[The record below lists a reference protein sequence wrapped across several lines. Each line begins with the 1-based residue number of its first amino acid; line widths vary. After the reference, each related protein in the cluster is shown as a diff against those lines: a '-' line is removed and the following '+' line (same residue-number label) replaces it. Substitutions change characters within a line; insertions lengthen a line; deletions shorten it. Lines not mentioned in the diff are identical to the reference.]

1 METIQI
7 VIDSKLRQAADRA
20 AKRHKVNR
28 SALFRDALREHLKRL
43 RAETLEER
51 ERRGYA
57 AHPDAEDDWAVW
69 EREAVWP
76 KE

>member
-7 VIDSKLRQAADRA
+7 VIDTKLRQAADRA
-20 AKRHKVNR
+20 AKRKKVNR

-43 RAETLEER
+43 RTESLEER
-51 ERRGYA
+51 ERRGYE
-57 AHPDAEDDWAVW
+57 AHPDSEEDWVVW
-69 EREAVWP
+69 EREAAWP

>member
-20 AKRHKVNR
+20 AKRHNVNR
-28 SALFRDALREHLKRL
+28 SALFRDAVREHLKRL
-43 RAETLEER
+43 RTKALEER
-51 ERRGYA
+51 EEAGYA
-57 AHPDAEDDWAVW
+57 AHPDSEDEGAVW

>member
-7 VIDSKLRQAADRA
+7 VIDTKLRQAADRL
-20 AKRHKVNR
+20 AKRKKVNR

-43 RAETLEER
+43 RTEGLEER
-51 ERRGYA
+51 ERRGYEA
-57 AHPDAEDDWAVW
+57 YPDSEEDWVVW
-69 EREAVWP
+69 EREAAWP